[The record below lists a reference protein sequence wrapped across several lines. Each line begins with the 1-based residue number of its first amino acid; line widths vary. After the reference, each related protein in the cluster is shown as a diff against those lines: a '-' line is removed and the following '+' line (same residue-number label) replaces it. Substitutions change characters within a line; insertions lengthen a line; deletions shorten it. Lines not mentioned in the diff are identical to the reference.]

1 MAIDHFPI
9 ISTQYLLTYLLT
21 KYTHKKIFIH
31 FQFSIYRITKKKI
44 IVVVAVYVCV
54 CVYCVFFSFFIFQ
67 YYCVNIVIPKFCNI
81 IDKSSSSSSNSRFSS
96 TDNSSNCRYKKE
108 K

>member
-21 KYTHKKIFIH
+21 KYKHKKIFIH
-31 FQFSIYRITKKKI
+31 FQFSIYRITKKKLFPWLCM
-44 IVVVAVYVCV
+44 CV